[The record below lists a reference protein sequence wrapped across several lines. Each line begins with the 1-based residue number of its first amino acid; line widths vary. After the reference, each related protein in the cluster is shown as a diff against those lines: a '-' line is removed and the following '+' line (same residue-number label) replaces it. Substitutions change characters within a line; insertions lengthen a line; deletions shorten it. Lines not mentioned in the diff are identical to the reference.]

1 MASLQITTS
10 LLGLGLAM
18 VIMLLLRRDHIY
30 ILHGLFWIV
39 VAGLAALLGFWPGLI
54 DKVASWV
61 GISYPPAAL
70 LLGAVLVLFVK
81 ALYADITQTQL
92 ERQLRRLN
100 QRIALMD
107 IQVDKSTLTD
117 QASFGP
123 DRGSALE

>member
-1 MASLQITTS
+1 MANLQITTS

-18 VIMLLLRRDHIY
+18 VILHLLRRDHIY
-30 ILHGLFWIV
+30 ILHGLFWIA
-39 VAGLAALLGFWPGLI
+39 VAALAAVLGLWPGLI
-54 DKVASWV
+54 DRIAGWV
-61 GISYPPAAL
+61 GISYSPAAL

-107 IQVDKSTLTD
+107 AQRPLQK
-117 QASFGP
+117 P
-123 DRGSALE
+123 DE

>member
-1 MASLQITTS
+1 MANLQITTS

-18 VIMLLLRRDHIY
+18 VILHLLRRDHIY
-30 ILHGLFWIV
+30 ILHGLFWIT
-39 VAGLAALLGFWPGLI
+39 VAALAAVLGLWPGLI
-54 DKVASWV
+54 DRIAGWV
-61 GISYPPAAL
+61 GISYSPAAL

-107 IQVDKSTLTD
+107 AQRPLPK
-117 QASFGP
+117 P
-123 DRGSALE
+123 DE

>member
-1 MASLQITTS
+1 MSLQITTG
-10 LLGLGLAM
+10 LLGLGLA
-18 VIMLLLRRDHIY
+18 VAILLLLRRDHIY
-30 ILHGLFWIV
+30 IMHGVFWIT
-39 VAGLAALLGFWPGLI
+39 VAVLAALFGVWPGLI
-54 DKVASWV
+54 DRMAGWV

-107 IQVDKSTLTD
+107 THSDSTRISD
-117 QASFGP
+117 
-123 DRGSALE
+123 